1 MQNDEQGHVCDDSC
15 RHEATPRGEAAHGW
29 VWIVGII
36 VVVAVILFLL
46 QSNVPDVAVPAEESP
61 AAEETV
67 PAEGSEAPS
76 ADSTVPSDSPSAD
89 ESAAPEAS
97 DSVRV
102 ELEGATE

>member
-15 RHEATPRGEAAHGW
+15 RHDATVPRGEAAHGW

-46 QSNVPDVAVPAEESP
+46 QSNVPDVAAPAEETP
-61 AAEETV
+61 VAEEVV
-67 PAEGSEAPS
+67 PLEE
-76 ADSTVPSDSPSAD
+76 STVPSDTSTSD
-89 ESAAPEAS
+89 ESSTPNAS